1 LGIEVSKL
9 NNGIILSQEN
19 YASNILRRVGMS
31 NCKPVSTPL
40 STSEKLSLHE
50 GSLLGPSDATQYR
63 SVVGALQ
70 YLTLTRPDI
79 SFSVNKVCQYLHTPT
94 TVHWAAVK
102 RILRYIK
109 YPTKAGLHINK
120 SSSLLVSVFSD
131 ANWAGAWIIDVP
143 PEVSLFS

>member
-1 LGIEVSKL
+1 MSKL

-70 YLTLTRPDI
+70 Y
-79 SFSVNKVCQYLHTPT
+79 N
-94 TVHWAAVK
+94 
-102 RILRYIK
+102 
-109 YPTKAGLHINK
+109 
-120 SSSLLVSVFSD
+120 SD
-131 ANWAGAWIIDVP
+131 
-143 PEVSLFS
+143 

>member
-40 STSEKLSLHE
+40 SISEKLSLHE

-63 SVVGALQ
+63 SAVGALQ
-70 YLTLTRPDI
+70 DLTLTRPNI
-79 SFSVNKVCQYLHTPT
+79 SFSVNKVCQYLHTPI
-94 TVHWAAVK
+94 TVHWAVVK
-102 RILRYIK
+102 MILRYIK
-109 YPTKAGLHINK
+109 YTTKAGLHINK
-120 SSSLLVSVFSD
+120 SSSLLVSALCRLGRVL
-131 ANWAGAWIIDVP
+131 G
-143 PEVSLFS
+143 